1 MKRLSTISVFSLL
14 ILYYAALTYA
24 GGYSEKEQFLDD
36 SNHLIKT
43 LAQTLKHELM
53 AALKTGDLGAAV
65 HTCHISAPTITENL
79 NASNTTTIK
88 RTSLKWRNPNN
99 KPDSWERAVLA
110 KFAQQL
116 DNGVAIEKLRFTE
129 VIKSEEQTTYRHI
142 KAIKTQDI
150 CLVCH
155 GPRDSLSDEIKQV
168 LAEKYPDDLATGFSA
183 GQLRGAFSITRTITN

>member
-1 MKRLSTISVFSLL
+1 MLCYASFS
-14 ILYYAALTYA
+14 YA

-53 AALKTGDLGAAV
+53 TALKTGDLGSAV
-65 HTCHISAPTITENL
+65 HTCNISAPSITENL
-79 NASNTTTIK
+79 NSNNTTIK

-99 KPDSWERAVLA
+99 EPDAWERAALA
-110 KFAQQL
+110 KFDQQL
-116 DNGVAIEKLRFTE
+116 DNGVAIEKLRFTD
-129 VIKSEEQTTYRHI
+129 VIKNEKQTTYRHI
-142 KAIKTQDI
+142 KAIKTQEV

-155 GPRDSLSDEIKQV
+155 GPRENLSDEIKQV

-183 GQLRGAFSITRTITN
+183 GQLRGAFSVTRTIAN